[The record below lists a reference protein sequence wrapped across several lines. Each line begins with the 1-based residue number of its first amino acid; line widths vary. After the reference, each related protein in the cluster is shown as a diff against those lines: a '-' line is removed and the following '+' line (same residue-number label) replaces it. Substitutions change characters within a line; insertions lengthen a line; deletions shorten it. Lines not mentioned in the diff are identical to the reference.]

1 MEFCHLQ
8 QPWRDL
14 EGIMLSKTSQ
24 TKTNTVWY
32 HLYVKSKKL
41 QQISEYNKKKQTP
54 DVKTP
59 VVVSDGGGAI

>member
-1 MEFCHLQ
+1 M
-8 QPWRDL
+8 